1 MKIYIPEEIP
11 SMNKGE
17 EAILQGI
24 YQGLK
29 NQCGKVSI
37 SVFSKTPEIDRINF
51 GNHIEV
57 IDGITF
63 RPTSGKPIFLR
74 ILETLSI
81 LLKHFSFLL
90 LWRMLGQKCFYF
102 FRGGNWKAYIDA
114 DIILVGHDGAF
125 SDVNL
130 LFAIFAKLLGKKH
143 AIFGMGFS
151 GFRSFWG
158 RKLARFIMPLFDLI
172 VLRNESSLRHLESV
186 GVPLNKVFLKP
197 DPAFSLKPSG
207 QMKFEEVLSKEGLNS
222 NERPLIGMV
231 AVKGSIIFDRC
242 FEKIEDRNEKYSKHV
257 EFLAL
262 LIENIIEI
270 TSGRIV
276 FLPHCIGPTLERDD
290 RIVAKDIKAK
300 VKEKYKED
308 VSLIENEYNASIL
321 KAFIKNLDFLI
332 VERTHALIGA
342 ASVGTPFLAI
352 TVKEDE
358 RTHDI
363 VCKTIGMKDLI
374 VDINDPDLDAITK
387 LLKEKWE
394 ARDAIKG
401 KLLKRSELIHKEC
414 KKASRLLGNLLK
426 NF

>member
-1 MKIYIPEEIP
+1 MKIYIPEQVP

-17 EAILQGI
+17 EAILRGILEGLKEQGI
-24 YQGLK
+24 NVELT
-29 NQCGKVSI
+29 
-37 SVFSKTPEIDRINF
+37 VFSYVPEIDQVRF
-51 GNHIEV
+51 KDFKV
-57 IDGITF
+57 VDGITF
-63 RPTSGKPIFLR
+63 RPAGGGKIKRLAEAINIWARHLLFLITWKLLGKRSFFIFR
-74 ILETLSI
+74 DDV
-81 LLKHFSFLL
+81 
-90 LWRMLGQKCFYF
+90 WR
-102 FRGGNWKAYIDA
+102 AYGEA
-114 DIILVGHDGAF
+114 DLILVGHDGVF

-172 VLRNESSLRHLESV
+172 VLREERTLRHFESV
-186 GVPLNKVFLKP
+186 GVPLNKMFLKP
-197 DPAFSLKPSG
+197 DPAFSLKPSD

-242 FEKIEDRNEKYSKHV
+242 FEKIKDRNGKYSKHV

-290 RIVAKDIKAK
+290 RIIAKDIKTK

-321 KAFIKNLDFLI
+321 KGFIKNLDFLI
-332 VERTHALIGA
+332 AERTHALIGA

-352 TVKEDE
+352 TVTEDE

-363 VCKTIGMKDLI
+363 VGKTIGMKELI
-374 VDINDPDLDAITK
+374 VDINDPDLDGITK

-401 KLLKRSELIHKEC
+401 KLFKRSELIHKEC
-414 KKASRLLGNLLK
+414 REASRLLGSLLK
-426 NF
+426 NC